1 MYRIIKGKYSGLI
14 GRIETTAKA
23 DTAMFYPTEVKHPY
37 RVVVFKTDLE
47 EIPDIEPKTKRKD

>member
-47 EIPDIEPKTKRKD
+47 EIPDIEPKTK